1 MLVTVCM
8 EQNKMIHEKP
18 TCQRACG
25 FFEKYDKRLM
35 SFLEK
40 SMYTEH

>member
-8 EQNKMIHEKP
+8 EQNKNVQMKP
-18 TCQRACG
+18 TCKRACG
-25 FFEKYDKRLM
+25 FFEKYDKRLI